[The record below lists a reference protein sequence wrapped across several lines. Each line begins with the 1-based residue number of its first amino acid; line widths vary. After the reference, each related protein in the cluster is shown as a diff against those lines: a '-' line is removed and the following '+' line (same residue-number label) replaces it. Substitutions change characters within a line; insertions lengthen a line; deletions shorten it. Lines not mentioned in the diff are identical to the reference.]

1 MTRQEFIETI
11 NDFYDLREFCDE
23 NRLCACEN
31 IMSDDTLD
39 EEINYRL
46 ENYRDYF
53 SNWREARDFLSD
65 IDTSYYW
72 YDMDFN
78 GIDYDFDEYKERAL
92 EEGDDDGIWDD
103 EEEDEEE
110 EEEAEEV
117 EGPDAGVG
125 DESPNVEIYWSLMQA
140 G

>member
-11 NDFYDLREFCDE
+11 NDFSDLIEFCNDY
-23 NRLCACEN
+23 NLSTCED

-72 YDMDFN
+72 YDQDFN

-92 EEGDDDGIWDD
+92 GEGDDDGIWDD
-103 EEEDEEE
+103 DEEE
-110 EEEAEEV
+110 EEEDDDEEI

-125 DESPNVEIYWSLMQA
+125 DESPNVVTYWSLMQA

>member
-23 NRLCACEN
+23 NRLCTCED
-31 IMSDDTLD
+31 IMSDDLLD

-65 IDTSYYW
+65 IDTGHYW

-92 EEGDDDGIWDD
+92 EEGDNDGIWDD
-103 EEEDEEE
+103 EEEEEEDDDEEI
-110 EEEAEEV
+110 

-125 DESPNVEIYWSLMQA
+125 DESPNVETYWSLMQA